1 MSHSVRRHLRLAIDA
16 YDATI
21 RRWIPGYETMLAVA
35 AEAVAAVRPARV
47 LDLGSG
53 TGALAEALL
62 GHPEVGSV
70 ELVDVDPE
78 MLAQAR
84 IRLAGA
90 GGRAVFTEAS
100 FDHRLAPCDAVA
112 ASLSL
117 HHIPT
122 LDAKALVFG
131 HVYEAV
137 APGGVFVN
145 ADVTMPAD
153 DDGRREAFRY
163 WAAHMAGHGIGEEQ
177 AYAHFE
183 EWADEDA
190 YLPLE
195 AELAALRRLGFEAEQ
210 VWSAGPLGVVV
221 ARKPE
226 D

>member
-1 MSHSVRRHLRLAIDA
+1 MSHSVRRHLRLAIA
-16 YDATI
+16 EYDSTI

-35 AEAVAAVRPARV
+35 AEAVAAVQPAKV

-62 GHPEVGSV
+62 GRPGVGSV
-70 ELVDVDPE
+70 DLIDVDPE

-90 GGRAVFTEAS
+90 GPRATFTEAS
-100 FDHRLAPCDAVA
+100 FHHRLAPCDAVA

-122 LDAKALVFG
+122 LEAKAVVFG
-131 HVYEAV
+131 HVYDAL

-145 ADVTMPAD
+145 ADATMPAD
-153 DDGRREAFRY
+153 EDGRREAFRF
-163 WAAHMAGHGIGEEQ
+163 WAAHMAGHGIREEQ
-177 AYAHFE
+177 AYAHFD
-183 EWADEDA
+183 EWADEDT

-195 AELAALRRLGFEAEQ
+195 AELGALRRLGFQAEQ
-210 VWSAGPLGVVV
+210 VWSAGPMGVVV

-226 D
+226 G